1 MQKNAMKSPHS
12 PRGASIKKQRLRFY
26 IGWFLPLLIQFCIF
40 YVYLNFNSILLAFQE
55 YKINANGVGH
65 TVKFVGFDNIKV
77 ALQFFFSKRAGD
89 MIVNSLIVYGCQL
102 LIVTTLALFFSYYIA
117 KKYPCSGLFRLML
130 YLPTIVSSA
139 VMAILYQYIVTDV
152 YSTLAF
158 KLTGTA
164 LPGLLDNQAT
174 EYGTILFFCLWM
186 GFGGN
191 VMIYTGTM
199 SSIDTSVIESA
210 QLDGVNSLQ
219 EFWYIYI
226 PMMYPTLVTFIVTGI
241 TGLFSNQMHLYT
253 FYGSNGSKF
262 GTETFGYYFY
272 KMTASTGVSLYKTA
286 NPMNSYPELSALG
299 LVITM
304 ILCPITM
311 IARKL
316 MVKLGPSVD

>member
-1 MQKNAMKSPHS
+1 MRKDVVKA
-12 PRGASIKKQRLRFY
+12 PRRGGATIKKQRLRFY

-40 YVYLNFNSILLAFQE
+40 YIYLNFKSILLAFQE

-65 TVKFVGFDNIKV
+65 TVKFIGFDNIKI

-117 KKYPCSGLFRLML
+117 KKYPCSGMFRFML

-139 VMAILYQYIVTDV
+139 VMAILYQYVVTDV
-152 YSTLAF
+152 YSTLAY

-164 LPGLLDNQAT
+164 LPGLLDNEAT

-199 SSIDTSVIESA
+199 SSIDTSVVESA

-226 PMMYPTLVTFIVTGI
+226 PLMYPTLVTFIVTGI

-253 FYGSNGSKF
+253 FYGHNGSKF
-262 GTETFGYYFY
+262 GTETFGFYFY
-272 KMTASTGVSLYKTA
+272 KMTASTGVSLYKTSTPLA
-286 NPMNSYPELSALG
+286 SYPELSALG

-311 IARKL
+311 ITRKL
-316 MVKLGPSVD
+316 MVKFGPSVD